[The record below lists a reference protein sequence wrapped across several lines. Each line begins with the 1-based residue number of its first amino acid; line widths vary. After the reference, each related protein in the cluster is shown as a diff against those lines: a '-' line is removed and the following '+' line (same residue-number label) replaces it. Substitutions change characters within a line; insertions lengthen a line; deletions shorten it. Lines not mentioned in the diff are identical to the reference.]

1 MVSHNTSGQ
10 MLGYL
15 YQVRYALNLLM
26 SSDDPSYQISIEK
39 FDDIAF
45 DKEGT
50 PVQLIQA
57 KHHTTP
63 ASLTDVSTDLWRT
76 LNVWFDAISADF
88 SLLDHTDFVIIT
100 TAGVPD
106 NSAAEAIQN
115 QKYQKA
121 YDRLNTVAEDS
132 TNKTNAKFYNKFR
145 QTDKNI
151 LMNLV
156 KRIKIISSASDIVN
170 VEKDIQKQM
179 RYSCKPEHVSMATE
193 RIEGW
198 WFRES
203 VQALSS
209 VDPTITTQ
217 RQLHSKIY
225 EITRQ
230 YGDDN
235 LPIEFWDL
243 DEIEEAELDPKDRI
257 FLEQLRL
264 LQYKSRSLRMAL
276 QDYYKASMQR
286 SSWLRQGLV
295 FTNELDT
302 YEHRLK
308 DAWEHA
314 FADMEEELKDY
325 ENPTEQE
332 KIKAGKELYRRVMDY
347 DIRIRSRVDA
357 SYVMQG
363 TYHRLANNL
372 IVGWHVDF
380 FEKLKHLLE
389 GVNEQ

>member
-1 MVSHNTSGQ
+1 M
-10 MLGYL
+10 
-15 YQVRYALNLLM
+15 
-26 SSDDPSYQISIEK
+26 
-39 FDDIAF
+39 
-45 DKEGT
+45 
-50 PVQLIQA
+50 
-57 KHHTTP
+57 
-63 ASLTDVSTDLWRT
+63 
-76 LNVWFDAISADF
+76 
-88 SLLDHTDFVIIT
+88 LDHTDFVIIT
-100 TAGVPD
+100 TADVPD

-115 QKYQKA
+115 QKHQNA
-121 YDRLNTVAEDS
+121 YDRLKAAAEDS
-132 TNKTNAKFYNKFR
+132 TNKANAKFYNKFK
-145 QTDKNI
+145 QTDKDV

-156 KRIKIISSASDIVN
+156 KRIKIISSASEIVD
-170 VEKDIQKQM
+170 VEKDIQKQIK
-179 RYSCKPEHVSMATE
+179 YSCKPEHVSMATE

-198 WFRES
+198 WFQES
-203 VQALSS
+203 VKALSS
-209 VDPTITTQ
+209 TNPTITTQ

-230 YGDDN
+230 YSDDN

-264 LQYKSRSLRMAL
+264 LQYRSKLLRIAL

-295 FTNELDT
+295 FANELDT

-314 FADMEEELKDY
+314 FAEMEEDLKDY

-332 KIKAGKELYRRVMDY
+332 KIKAGKELYSRVMDR

-357 SYVMQG
+357 SYVMKG

-389 GVNEQ
+389 GVDEQ

>member
-1 MVSHNTSGQ
+1 MVSHNAAGQ

-76 LNVWFDAISADF
+76 LNVWFDAISADI

-100 TAGVPD
+100 TAGVPA
-106 NSAAEAIQN
+106 NSDAEAIQN

-121 YDRLNTVAEDS
+121 YDRLKAATEDS
-132 TNKTNAKFYNKFR
+132 TNKTNANYYKRFN
-145 QTDKNI
+145 QADKNV

-156 KRIKIISSASDIVN
+156 KRVKIISSASDIVN
-170 VEKDIQKQM
+170 VEKDIQKQIK
-179 RYSCKPEHVSMATE
+179 YSCKPEHVSMATE

-198 WFRES
+198 WFQES

-209 VDPTITTQ
+209 TNPTITTQ
-217 RQLHSKIY
+217 KQLHSKIY

-264 LQYKSRSLRMAL
+264 LQYKSRSLRIAL

-295 FTNELDT
+295 FANELDT
-302 YEHRLK
+302 YEYRLK

-314 FADMEEELKDY
+314 FADMEEDLKDY

-332 KIKAGKELYRRVMDY
+332 KIKAGKELYHRVMDR

-357 SYVMQG
+357 SYVMKG

-372 IVGWHVDF
+372 IVGWHIDF

-389 GVNEQ
+389 GVDEQ